1 MEMAQLAAE
10 GIKALRIKPLA
21 RYLMK
26 QKKMK
31 VIYTIPTESEDNNA
45 TDK

>member
-10 GIKALRIKPLA
+10 EIKALRIKPLA
-21 RYLMK
+21 RHLLK

-31 VIYTIPTESEDNNA
+31 VIYTIPTKREDNNA